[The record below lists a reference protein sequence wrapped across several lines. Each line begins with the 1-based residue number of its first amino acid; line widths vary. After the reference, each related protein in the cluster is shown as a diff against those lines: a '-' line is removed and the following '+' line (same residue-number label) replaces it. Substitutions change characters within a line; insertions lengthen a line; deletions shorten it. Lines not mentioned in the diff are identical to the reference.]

1 MKKNDS
7 NWQAHLALKFAD
19 DGGTTRLVERSHS
32 GPLRVQKPLYPEG
45 ARICHAIVLH
55 PPGGVVGGDQ
65 LSVHAG
71 VGSGAHA
78 LLTTPGAAKWYRAN
92 GHVSRQQ
99 INLTLEPG
107 ARLEWLPQESIFFDA
122 ADVQLSQ
129 NIALGTD
136 ACYIGC
142 EILCF
147 GRTASGESF
156 DTGRIAQRTSITRE
170 GRLIWWEQGSLTGGS
185 AAMHSAPGL
194 YGNTVCATL
203 LAAGRPL
210 PAAVLQ
216 AIRQDVSRL
225 TGNETDFGIS
235 QLKAVLVARYLG
247 RSSETARRVMLC
259 VWQHARPALLD
270 CAAVVPRSWNT

>member
-107 ARLEWLPQESIFFDA
+107 AR
-122 ADVQLSQ
+122 
-129 NIALGTD
+129 
-136 ACYIGC
+136 
-142 EILCF
+142 
-147 GRTASGESF
+147 
-156 DTGRIAQRTSITRE
+156 
-170 GRLIWWEQGSLTGGS
+170 RLFE
-185 AAMHSAPGL
+185 
-194 YGNTVCATL
+194 L
-203 LAAGRPL
+203 LAAGGEE
-210 PAAVLQ
+210 
-216 AIRQDVSRL
+216 L
-225 TGNETDFGIS
+225 TE
-235 QLKAVLVARYLG
+235 LREG
-247 RSSETARRVMLC
+247 RGLRGGEEKDGEC
-259 VWQHARPALLD
+259 VH
-270 CAAVVPRSWNT
+270 